1 MKLVIS
7 SNFWSY
13 MLISALVLIML
24 LVKILLFSLL
34 TYIRYGFALS
44 MSTGEVLKFTI
55 AASHNKID
63 VVGES

>member
-1 MKLVIS
+1 
-7 SNFWSY
+7 

-55 AASHNKID
+55 AAWHNKID